1 MYWNEQ
7 WTPICGHYF
16 WDNNVGADLFC
27 QKLGFSSG
35 VLSSGLWTDSDRS
48 EVKLESDAIRIG
60 KCAAN
65 DKWLNCTGGCNDLAT
80 GGHCPG
86 NSNAKCSAGDLSG
99 ITIECLASKYHNY
112 YNRFLAF
119 FTPGRPPIPIP

>member
-35 VLSSGLWTDSDRS
+35 VLSSGLYPNQKTKI
-48 EVKLESDAIRIG
+48 KLESDAIRIG

-86 NSNAKCSAGDLSG
+86 NSNAACSAGDLSG

-112 YNRFLAF
+112 YYRYLVFAPLWAQQG
-119 FTPGRPPIPIP
+119 P

>member
-80 GGHCPG
+80 GGHCW
-86 NSNAKCSAGDLSG
+86 NNAKCSAGELAG
-99 ITIECLASKYHNY
+99 ITIECLASKYHN
-112 YNRFLAF
+112 
-119 FTPGRPPIPIP
+119 